1 MKDMLNMLDVR
12 LTSFVHQ
19 ENYDSKQLFLKVD
32 KTI

>member
-12 LTSFVHQ
+12 LTSFVRQ
-19 ENYDSKQLFLKVD
+19 ENHDSKQLFLKVD